1 MDIVGIAIRNAR
13 LTISLM
19 LFLTLAGALAYRSI
33 PKEAEPDVQIPI
45 IYVSMSYSG
54 ISPEDS
60 ERLLLRPMETRL
72 KTIANVKEMTARAY
86 QGGGNVVVE
95 FQAGSD
101 LDRALE
107 DVRNKVADAKPDLPS
122 GAEEPTVNEVNLSEF
137 PVLVVTLSGD
147 VPERDLT
154 VAARELRDR
163 IEEVPGVLEA
173 ALKGVRDDLV
183 EVIIDPMRL
192 STYGLQ
198 LDQVIAGGRRQQ
210 QPGRRRLDRGVRGPL
225 RDQDPLAD
233 RDRRRRR
240 EPADR
245 RRRRTPSSAPATS
258 PRSGRPSRTPR
269 PSPASTASPRS
280 PSRSPSA
287 PAPT

>member
-192 STYGLQ
+192 SYLRAA
-198 LDQVIAGGRRQQ
+198 AGPGDRRGRRQQ
-210 QPGRRRLDRGVRGPL
+210 QPRRRRLDRGRP
-225 RDQDPLAD
+225 RA
-233 RDRRRRR
+233 
-240 EPADR
+240 
-245 RRRRTPSSAPATS
+245 AT
-258 PRSGRPSRTPR
+258 R
-269 PSPASTASPRS
+269 
-280 PSRSPSA
+280 SRSPR
-287 PAPT
+287 